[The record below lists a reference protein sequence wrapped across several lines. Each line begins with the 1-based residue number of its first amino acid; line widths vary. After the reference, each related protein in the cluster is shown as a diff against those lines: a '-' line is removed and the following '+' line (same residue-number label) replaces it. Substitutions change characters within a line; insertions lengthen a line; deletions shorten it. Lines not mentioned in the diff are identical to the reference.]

1 MLVRAQDLRKG
12 DVILAATAKGLFEAK
27 LLRQPALAKQGKK
40 TTWYGTA
47 RWSTVL
53 CAVRE
58 ETAQQVYNYVDH
70 TGATRSRT
78 YTTVST
84 VVADGKDYTREKR
97 IDLTDKEFW
106 LINRETP

>member
-1 MLVRAQDLRKG
+1 MLVKVEDLRKG
-12 DVILAATAKGLFEAK
+12 DVILAGSSKGLYEAK
-27 LLRQPALAKQGKK
+27 LLRQPVLAKQGSK

-47 RWSTVL
+47 RWTTVL

-58 ETAQQVYNYVDH
+58 ETTQQVYNYVDH

-78 YTTVST
+78 YSTIST

-97 IDLTDKEFW
+97 IDLTDKELW
-106 LINRETP
+106 LIKRETP